1 MLAREF
7 CVVNGELSDLCWLMN
22 TLISLYFS
30 NSTSVDSFNPFELI
44 RKDKGD
50 KAESPT
56 QPPVQ

>member
-1 MLAREF
+1 
-7 CVVNGELSDLCWLMN
+7 MN
-22 TLISLYFS
+22 TLISLHFS

-50 KAESPT
+50 KAESPM